1 MTQNLL
7 DTAGSAADMAAAD
20 DAIPEKFRDPETGAL
35 QADKLLKSYLALE
48 RRAAQ
53 MLSLPGEDASDDER
67 QQFHRALGVPETPD
81 AYPIAPKHPALKS
94 DAEVNRRLHAAGFT
108 PAQAQVVYDLACDY
122 VLPQMETMAAEL
134 RGGQDREKL
143 IRHFGGE
150 PRFREIARALESWG
164 RGRLPAPVFDALA
177 ASFDGVLALETMMRN
192 QEPGLGSS
200 GGASDEMLDEAGLV
214 RLMQDPRYWKK
225 RDPAVLAK
233 VQDGF
238 RRLYPD

>member
-7 DTAGSAADMAAAD
+7 DAAEPTVAPAAAE

-35 QADKLLKSYLALE
+35 LAEKLLKSYLALE
-48 RRAAQ
+48 RRAAR
-53 MLSLPGEDASDDER
+53 MISLPAGDASDDER
-67 QQFHRALGVPETPD
+67 LQFHRALGVPETPE
-81 AYPIAPKHPALKS
+81 AYPIAPKHPALKP

-108 PAQAQVVYDLACDY
+108 PGQAQVVYDLACEY
-122 VLPQMETMAAEL
+122 VLPQLETMAAEL

-150 PRFREIARALESWG
+150 QRFRETARALEAWG
-164 RGRLPAPVFDALA
+164 RGRLPAPVFEALA
-177 ASFDGVLALETMMRN
+177 ASFDGVLALETMMRS
-192 QEPGLGSS
+192 QEPGLGGS
-200 GGASDEMLDEAGLV
+200 GGPADAMLDEAGLV
-214 RLMQDPRYWKK
+214 QLMQDPRYWKK
-225 RDPAVLAK
+225 RDPAVLAR